1 MAWATLDSIELDS
14 PSSFRETN
22 EVIGGY
28 NTTLSGAKRRY
39 IKAIKKRWQFSYDVM
54 SANQYSLLETEYN
67 KLIPSGLNLQTYQSY
82 STFTIIDQGFSISG
96 EQVHMDLG
104 DRSVLPGTDILSN
117 IEITL
122 TQL

>member
-1 MAWATLDSIELDS
+1 MAWATLDSTELDS

-28 NTTLSGAKRRY
+28 NITLSGAKRRY
-39 IKAIKKRWQFSYDVM
+39 IKAIKKIWTLGYDILTVEKYDELLV
-54 SANQYSLLETEYN
+54 QYNNLV
-67 KLIPSGLNLQTYQSY
+67 PSGLQESQSY
-82 STFTIIDQGFSISG
+82 MTFTIEDSNLGVSE
-96 EQVHMDLG
+96 EQVHLDIS
-104 DRSVLPGTDILSN
+104 DRDIVPGTNLLSS